1 MILNSD
7 PNGNTG
13 ASLKNIWL
21 NVPSVTL
28 SSNHET
34 PPALLFPRACVL
46 KGTGRGQ
53 GAIRL
58 LKEPPVLSSFL
69 ALDPTF
75 GEKEEEIMDPSLLM
89 AFS

>member
-28 SSNHET
+28 ISNRET
-34 PPALLFPRACVL
+34 PPALLFPCACV
-46 KGTGRGQ
+46 KRGTDEAR
-53 GAIRL
+53 A
-58 LKEPPVLSSFL
+58 PFVF
-69 ALDPTF
+69 
-75 GEKEEEIMDPSLLM
+75 
-89 AFS
+89 